1 MHGRSVTHADT
12 CSDSD
17 ADAYSNAYSNA
28 CSDGDADSD
37 TDTGSD
43 GYADSNPDSNARCSL
58 HSNVDRYGCFCRRV
72 VGLYDHTRT
81 RIRDCRYC
89 R

>member
-28 CSDGDADSD
+28 CSDGDTDSD
-37 TDTGSD
+37 SD

-72 VGLYDHTRT
+72 VGLYDHTRP